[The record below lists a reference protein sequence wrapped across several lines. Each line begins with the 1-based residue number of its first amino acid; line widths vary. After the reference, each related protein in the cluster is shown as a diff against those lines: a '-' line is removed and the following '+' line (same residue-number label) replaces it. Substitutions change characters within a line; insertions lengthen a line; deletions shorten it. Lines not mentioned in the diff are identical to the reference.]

1 MLVKVTKKV
10 VNVSESFLMMVLL
23 LQREEDM
30 FSEFIG
36 HDM

>member
-1 MLVKVTKKV
+1 MPYLII
-10 VNVSESFLMMVLL
+10 FLNDMVLL

-30 FSEFIG
+30 FNEFIG